1 MVAKD
6 LKIKGLSSIESSESQ
21 SDPSEKT
28 IEQSEENL
36 TDISVRMMIQMMA
49 TQQQFVRLI
58 L

>member
-1 MVAKD
+1 MVKKD